1 MKGYFRFEFVSIVLV
16 IVLLAG
22 ALASCGIADKHSQR
36 VMKEESVQSV
46 GQKQDGI
53 TPEQELAKNRR
64 ERLRGVLDEYMKKQN
79 FSGTVLVGV
88 DNIVVYTAATGYSD
102 RELKTYNRPDTI
114 YEIGSL
120 TKQFTAAAV
129 MMFVENGKLS
139 VEDTIGNFFPDYPYA
154 EEVTVENLLNMTSGI
169 PDYLNDQ
176 LYLCE
181 TGQADPKS
189 EFTIDDVLSAI
200 NGRELEFEPG
210 TQFSYSNT
218 NYYLL
223 GNIVEQLSNMKYE
236 DFIEQK
242 ILRPLS
248 MTSTSLKLSDA
259 TAKGYLKDGQEGFR
273 VDSSYFGP
281 AGEIVSCTEDIFKWQ
296 CAFISGKVVSQAM
309 VEKMLGNKGAGYG
322 YGWFLR
328 DDYCF
333 HTGNTEAFYAIDLIG
348 FNEDIKVVVLSNV
361 DDNTTSE
368 IGQEIY
374 KMTRAALFE

>member
-1 MKGYFRFEFVSIVLV
+1 MKGNLQIKFVSI
-16 IVLLAG
+16 LLAMILMAG
-22 ALASCGIADKHSQR
+22 ALASCAESDKPAQKVIKDKSAQSA
-36 VMKEESVQSV
+36 VQKE
-46 GQKQDGI
+46 DA
-53 TPEQELAKNRR
+53 TTAEQALAQNRKD
-64 ERLRGVLDEYMKKQN
+64 RLRGVLDAYMQKQN

-88 DNIVVYTAATGYSD
+88 DNIIIYTAAMGYSD
-102 RELKTYNRPDTI
+102 CELKTYNRPDTV

-129 MMFVENGKLS
+129 MMFVEKGKLS
-139 VEDTIGNFFPDYPYA
+139 VEDTIEDFFPDYPYA
-154 EEVTVENLLNMTSGI
+154 KEVTVENLLNMTSGI

-181 TGQADPKS
+181 TGGADPKS
-189 EFTIDDVLSAI
+189 RFSIDDVLSVV
-200 NGRELEFEPG
+200 NGRELEYEPG

-218 NYYLL
+218 NYYML
-223 GNIVEQLSNMKYE
+223 GNIVEQLSGMKYE
-236 DFIEQK
+236 DFIQQK
-242 ILRPLS
+242 ILQPLS
-248 MTSTSLKLSDA
+248 MNSTSLKLSDA
-259 TAKGYLKDGQEGFR
+259 TAKGYLKDGQEGLR

-281 AGEIVSCTEDIFKWQ
+281 AGEIVSCTEDLFKWQ

-309 VEKMLGNKGAGYG
+309 VEKMLANKGAGYG

-348 FNEDIKVVVLSNV
+348 HTEDIKVIALSNV
-361 DDNTTSE
+361 DDNATSE

-374 KMTRAALFE
+374 KMTRAALFG

>member
-1 MKGYFRFEFVSIVLV
+1 MKGYFRTKFVSIVLG

-22 ALASCGIADKHSQR
+22 ALVSCGIADKPSQR
-36 VMKEESVQSV
+36 VMKEESAQSV
-46 GQKQDGI
+46 GQKVDGT

-64 ERLRGVLDEYMKKQN
+64 ERLRGVLDQYMKKQN

-129 MMFVENGKLS
+129 MMFVEKGKLS
-139 VEDTIGNFFPDYPYA
+139 VEDTIENFFPDYPYA
-154 EEVTVENLLNMTSGI
+154 KEVTVENLLNMTSGI

-189 EFTIDDVLSAI
+189 KFTIDDVLSAI

-223 GNIVEQLSNMKYE
+223 GNIVEQLSDMKYE

-259 TAKGYLKDGQEGFR
+259 TAKGYLKDGQEGLR

-309 VEKMLGNKGAGYG
+309 VEKMLANKGAGYG

-374 KMTRAALFE
+374 KMTRAALFG